1 MLPQV
6 IVDRFHDLLAR
17 AVAAGEPEP
26 TAMSLATADAH
37 GRPSVRTVLLKQ
49 FGIDGIVYYSN
60 AESRKG
66 EQLAENPLAAIC
78 LLWKQLDR
86 QVQVRAEGR
95 VEHVDDA
102 EADAY
107 FASRPRGSQIGAWA
121 SAQSRPLDGRGE
133 LEARIEATESRYAGQ
148 TVPRPPYWIGY
159 RLVPDRVEFW
169 FGGEF
174 RLHDRILF
182 TWDGSEWQESRLYP

>member
-1 MLPQV
+1 VLPQA
-6 IVDRFHDLLAR
+6 IVDRFDDLLAR

-37 GRPSVRTVLLKQ
+37 GRPSVRTVLLKH
-49 FGIDGIVYYSN
+49 FGIDGIVFYSN
-60 AESRKG
+60 AESQKG
-66 EQLAENPLAAIC
+66 DQLAENPFAAIC
-78 LLWKQLDR
+78 VLWKRLDL
-86 QVQVRAEGR
+86 QVQVRVDGR
-95 VEHVDDA
+95 VERVGDA

-107 FASRPRGSQIGAWA
+107 FATRPRGSQIGAWA
-121 SAQSRPLDGRGE
+121 SAQSRPLQGRGE

-148 TVPRPPYWIGY
+148 SVPRPPYWVGY

-182 TWDGSEWQESRLYP
+182 TWDGSQWQESRLYP